1 VNQNK
6 MRWLTSASPAGEPSA
21 ARRSLSGDARAVG
34 RLEQALV
41 MKQPQTHRIVKPMQI
56 TAEQLAYWY
65 LRLNGF
71 LTIQNFIVHPD
82 TGSGQRTD
90 ADILGVRFPYRAELR
105 PNPMVDDEPFVRFK
119 DKPYIIIAE
128 VKRNLCSLNGP
139 WTEPEKENLQRV
151 LRAIGAFPEDQVET
165 VAKNIYTSGMFSN
178 TSYYIT
184 LACFGKTSNSDISKN
199 FPNVPQILWDKVL
212 TFIYHRFRTYR
223 NQKSSHGQWDEAG
236 RNLWDCVW
244 QNRDLD
250 TFKKTVMITDRRRS

>member
-1 VNQNK
+1 